1 MDPFVNPPQSAAGLS
16 ETVVHGAPRPEI
28 AFVAGSGPD
37 LADETNQLLR
47 RRLLAAA
54 IALWIGFTVFFAR
67 LAALALT
74 ERVFVMRELRLG
86 SQAVVVLALT
96 GVIGLLWS
104 RARLTANQLRGRG
117 RYVRHA
123 VFAVGAAVT
132 HRGNETF
139 RIRAPRF

>member
-54 IALWIGFTVFFAR
+54 IALWIGFTVFLR

-104 RARLTANQLRGRG
+104 RWCLTANQLRGRG